1 MTVYVDFYQPFKKIV
16 QEKRVSFSFTKANTV
31 TLKELLEEIIVK
43 YPACSEVI
51 AAQDKDNVEK
61 FFRNIA
67 VLRDNNFLLLDCVLE
82 DGDII
87 KIFPVI
93 SGG

>member
-1 MTVYVDFYQPFKKIV
+1 MTVYVDFYQPFRKIV
-16 QEKRVSFSFTKANTV
+16 QEKRVSFSFTKANTI
-31 TLKELLEEIIVK
+31 TLKELIEEVIVK

-51 AAQDKDNVEK
+51 AAQDNVEK

-67 VLRDNNFLLLDCVLE
+67 VLRDNNFLLLDRVLE

>member
-1 MTVYVDFYQPFKKIV
+1 MTVYVDFYQPFRKIV
-16 QEKRVSFSFTKANTV
+16 QEKRVSFSFTKANTI
-31 TLKELLEEIIVK
+31 TLKELIEEVIVK
-43 YPACSEVI
+43 YPAFSEVI
-51 AAQDKDNVEK
+51 AAQDNVEK

-67 VLRDNNFLLLDCVLE
+67 VLRDNNFLLLDRVLE